1 MWVVKFDARENAES
15 HWLHLCGFSPV
26 CINMCTLKSTA
37 RTDAKLH
44 WLHLL
49 GFAPMWVF
57 TCVLKL
63 LALFDQLNID
73 LLNYTLKMRQM
84 TTAIWRWYNRGLQAT
99 FVLMD
104 PSKEVEEGAAFVSP
118 EKDRWEIWPVMIPE
132 NVKSLRRV
140 IVFNS
145 SGLGLCV
152 KNYSQFT
159 LWPFHGF
166 FVLARSASEHCGK
179 GPFLAVV

>member
-1 MWVVKFDARENAES
+1 MVSSNWDQIFQTSQLVRGKVKRS
-15 HWLHLCGFSPV
+15 HSDQIYGNITKIV
-26 CINMCTLKSTA
+26 
-37 RTDAKLH
+37 
-44 WLHLL
+44 
-49 GFAPMWVF
+49 
-57 TCVLKL
+57 
-63 LALFDQLNID
+63 DQLNID
-73 LLNYTLKMRQM
+73 LLNYTLKIRQM

-99 FVLMD
+99 LVLMD

-159 LWPFHGF
+159 LRPFHGF
-166 FVLARSASEHCGK
+166 FVLARSASEHCGRE
-179 GPFLAVV
+179 PFLVFV

>member
-1 MWVVKFDARENAES
+1 MVSSNWDQIFQTSQLVKGKVKRS
-15 HWLHLCGFSPV
+15 HSDQIYGNITKIV
-26 CINMCTLKSTA
+26 
-37 RTDAKLH
+37 
-44 WLHLL
+44 
-49 GFAPMWVF
+49 
-57 TCVLKL
+57 
-63 LALFDQLNID
+63 DQLNID
-73 LLNYTLKMRQM
+73 LLNYTLKMRQI

-118 EKDRWEIWPVMIPE
+118 EKDRWEIWPAMIPE

-159 LWPFHGF
+159 LRPFHGF